1 MDDSVI
7 ASLQLTIRS
16 DEGQTLETLA
26 KETLYGGKF
35 ILSTQLR
42 KPIILSYYPNDTA
55 TQFLKKFTLVTLC
68 DASIYRG
75 NSIRPV

>member
-1 MDDSVI
+1 MTFRALALHQSEWLSCAKWQKMDDSVI

-55 TQFLKKFTLVTLC
+55 TQFL
-68 DASIYRG
+68 
-75 NSIRPV
+75 